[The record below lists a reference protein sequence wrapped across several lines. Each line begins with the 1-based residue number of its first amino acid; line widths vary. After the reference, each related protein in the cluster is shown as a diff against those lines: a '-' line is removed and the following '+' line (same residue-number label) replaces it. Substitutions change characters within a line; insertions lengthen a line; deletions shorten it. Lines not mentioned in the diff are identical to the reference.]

1 MAISGIRKSYYAVK
15 NSKLG
20 QYVNKNYN
28 HVALQFVNVTSSIA
42 NGIGFGSVTVGSLS
56 KFAVDAGECFEKR
69 RIPTID
75 EAPFNGFSYIGAGA
89 RKIKEIMIKGNK

>member
-1 MAISGIRKSYYAVK
+1 MAVSGIGKSFYAVK
-15 NSKLG
+15 NSRVMR
-20 QYVNKNYN
+20 YINKNYD

-75 EAPFNGFSYIGAGA
+75 EAPFNGLSYLGTGA
-89 RKIKEIMIKGNK
+89 RTIKRLIVKENK